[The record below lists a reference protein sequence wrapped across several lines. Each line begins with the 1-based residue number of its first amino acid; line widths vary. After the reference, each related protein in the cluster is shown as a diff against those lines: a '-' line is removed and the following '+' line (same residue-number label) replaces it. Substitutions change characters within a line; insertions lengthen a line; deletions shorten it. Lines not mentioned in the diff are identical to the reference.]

1 MFTHNNLRPMQAI
14 RCKVVVF
21 TSSSSHSSMNLATTW
36 WQPLSAV
43 HGSSGYYQRDSHRH
57 DGSLLDTRDR
67 LSWMTQGEG
76 QIERSMLRVS
86 RKEIQQIL
94 LYKKSHSFSY
104 G

>member
-43 HGSSGYYQRDSHRH
+43 HGSSGYYQRDSHRC
-57 DGSLLDTRDR
+57 
-67 LSWMTQGEG
+67 GEG
-76 QIERSMLRVS
+76 HDRRGRNQRRRRHETLEKRTSGVHFRYLDGKRSALR
-86 RKEIQQIL
+86 
-94 LYKKSHSFSY
+94 
-104 G
+104 